1 MTTLERIHEASI
13 GLDVHFFLLLLN
25 KILLCCRDLLNTFGP
40 PQNNFLGL
48 YRLMAW
54 KMTHDIIKC
63 EITEF
68 MVLWISKV
76 KLLYPIS

>member
-1 MTTLERIHEASI
+1 MTTLERILEASI
-13 GLDVHFFLLLLN
+13 ELDVHFFFLLN
-25 KILLCCRDLLNTFGP
+25 KILLCCQDLLNTFDP
-40 PQNNFLGL
+40 SQNNFLGL